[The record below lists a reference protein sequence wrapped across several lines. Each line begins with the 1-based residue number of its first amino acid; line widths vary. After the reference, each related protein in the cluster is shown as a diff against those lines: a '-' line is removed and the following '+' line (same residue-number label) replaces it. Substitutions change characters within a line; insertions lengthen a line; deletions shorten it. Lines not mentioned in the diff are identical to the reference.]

1 LRIDYYNA
9 SAEAVAERLRSILNE
24 LPEVKI
30 AVLFGSITRRNV
42 VRDVDVGVYLDP
54 QPRLRD
60 LIKISNLLEDA
71 LGIPVDLVPLADA
84 PPRLRLKAMLE
95 GVRLIVRDRRLYDS
109 LLIKSLGEAMD
120 LDLKLATRNS
130 H

>member
-1 LRIDYYNA
+1 
-9 SAEAVAERLRSILNE
+9 
-24 LPEVKI
+24 
-30 AVLFGSITRRNV
+30 
-42 VRDVDVGVYLDP
+42 
-54 QPRLRD
+54 
-60 LIKISNLLEDA
+60 
-71 LGIPVDLVPLADA
+71 
-84 PPRLRLKAMLE
+84 MLE

>member
-42 VRDVDVGVYLDP
+42 VRDVDVGIYLEP

-60 LIKISNLLEDA
+60 LIKISNMLEDA

-120 LDLKLATRNS
+120 LDLKLAIRNS

>member
-1 LRIDYYNA
+1 
-9 SAEAVAERLRSILNE
+9 
-24 LPEVKI
+24 
-30 AVLFGSITRRNV
+30 
-42 VRDVDVGVYLDP
+42 VDVGIYLEP

-60 LIKISNLLEDA
+60 LIKISNMLEDA

-120 LDLKLATRNS
+120 LDLKLAIRNS

>member
-42 VRDVDVGVYLDP
+42 VGDVDVGVYLDP

-60 LIKISNLLEDA
+60 LIKISNLFEDA
-71 LGIPVDLVPLADA
+71 LGIPVDLVPWRMPLQ
-84 PPRLRLKAMLE
+84 
-95 GVRLIVRDRRLYDS
+95 G
-109 LLIKSLGEAMD
+109 
-120 LDLKLATRNS
+120 
-130 H
+130 

>member
-42 VRDVDVGVYLDP
+42 VRDVDVGVYLEP

>member
-1 LRIDYYNA
+1 MRIDYYNA

-42 VRDVDVGVYLDP
+42 VRDVDVGIYLEP

-60 LIKISNLLEDA
+60 LIKISNMLEDA

-120 LDLKLATRNS
+120 LDLKLAIRNS